1 MPVRATRSTQ
11 EAPPPSPLA
20 AAAEAPMNK
29 RKRPS
34 HDPPR
39 RPSPDQKRPRV
50 VSEAAGADEERDE
63 AGPSSPLGPSSP
75 PTSSE
80 PNVLSLEVREALM
93 DIISQMALDL
103 PEPLEKALTLWL
115 PPDFVEEEENTLQYI
130 LRQPSLT
137 WEELVDV
144 IHVFSENLL
153 FPVRYPNPIPPRASF
168 NIAPPPLPSHYPPH
182 KIYNFCAALYGL
194 LLDIQPAK
202 DQSSHFRAERWALVQ
217 KTSQGGGEWFTGSV
231 DHNETAKPG
240 VSGEQ
245 NVSTLEK
252 MTMQSRLGN
261 ATPIT
266 LNSIL
271 SEKNRDVP
279 LLGESVIRRASLKM
293 NRWKELRRRKTG
305 GGFGSIARGVGI
317 PSVGFSTF
325 TPTFGPAYD
334 SSGTTAG
341 QGYYF
346 TVEAMHERARHREWT
361 QRALAMDQTL
371 EEEGSEECLK
381 ESIQQRAPYSTVD
394 EALVENGRLIEELQ
408 VWQEIRLRKGIK
420 SATQRE
426 QVLARELLSS
436 LSQLTQ
442 VLSPAQLLPALLT
455 RPGWSHI
462 LGRRILSTP
471 SPSIRGIL
479 DPRRPHALHDNT
491 TIQLRSTLARNGVN
505 NISNGSLPHNTPS
518 LVKTNTMPPPPS
530 PQFNAPPPHIL
541 PISSPHSLSPVVT
554 YNVPG
559 RTHSPYLN
567 PATPQPQQHH
577 SYSSFSPM
585 PQAMPAA
592 PLVHNRA
599 VQAMPPTGTYLR
611 SGPGPG
617 PSSLRQSLHQMPMGA
632 QGSGVYGSPA
642 GPGNNEYMWRL

>member
-1 MPVRATRSTQ
+1 
-11 EAPPPSPLA
+11 
-20 AAAEAPMNK
+20 
-29 RKRPS
+29 
-34 HDPPR
+34 
-39 RPSPDQKRPRV
+39 
-50 VSEAAGADEERDE
+50 
-63 AGPSSPLGPSSP
+63 
-75 PTSSE
+75 
-80 PNVLSLEVREALM
+80 
-93 DIISQMALDL
+93 MA
-103 PEPLEKALTLWL
+103 
-115 PPDFVEEEENTLQYI
+115 
-130 LRQPSLT
+130 
-137 WEELVDV
+137 
-144 IHVFSENLL
+144 
-153 FPVRYPNPIPPRASF
+153 
-168 NIAPPPLPSHYPPH
+168 
-182 KIYNFCAALYGL
+182 
-194 LLDIQPAK
+194 
-202 DQSSHFRAERWALVQ
+202 
-217 KTSQGGGEWFTGSV
+217 
-231 DHNETAKPG
+231 
-240 VSGEQ
+240 
-245 NVSTLEK
+245 
-252 MTMQSRLGN
+252 GN

-305 GGFGSIARGVGI
+305 GGFGSIARGGESLAARLLLTYSRYTERWLFDI
-317 PSVGFSTF
+317 YSDIRSCIWFIRDNSW
-325 TPTFGPAYD
+325 
-334 SSGTTAG
+334 AG
-341 QGYYF
+341 LLLHCRSD
-346 TVEAMHERARHREWT
+346 AWT
-361 QRALAMDQTL
+361 RQTSRMDA
-371 EEEGSEECLK
+371 EGSC
-381 ESIQQRAPYSTVD
+381 
-394 EALVENGRLIEELQ
+394 NGSDVGRR
-408 VWQEIRLRKGIK
+408 RLRGVFKGEHSAK
-420 SATQRE
+420 SAPFHSGWGPSRE
-426 QVLARELLSS
+426 RSVDRRVTSMAGDKIKERDKKCDSKRAGFGWVGYRFLSNCVLLWSLYLLANANSARELLSS

-442 VLSPAQLLPALLT
+442 VVSPAQLLPALLT

-462 LGRRILSTP
+462 LGRRILATP
-471 SPSIRGIL
+471 SPSIRGTL

-617 PSSLRQSLHQMPMGA
+617 PSSLRQSLHQMPMGT

>member
-1 MPVRATRSTQ
+1 MPTRATRSTQ
-11 EAPPPSPLA
+11 EAPPTSPLA
-20 AAAEAPMNK
+20 PAAELPMNK

-34 HDPPR
+34 HDPPK
-39 RPSPDQKRPRV
+39 RPFPDQKRPRV
-50 VSEAAGADEERDE
+50 ISKPTGTNEEHEEADS
-63 AGPSSPLGPSSP
+63 SSPLGMSP
-75 PTSSE
+75 PPRSSE
-80 PNVLSLEVREALM
+80 PNVLSLEVRDALM
-93 DIISQMALDL
+93 DIISQMALGL

-137 WEELVDV
+137 WEELVDT

-168 NIAPPPLPSHYPPH
+168 NIPPPPLPSHYPPH

-194 LLDIQPAK
+194 LLDIQPVK
-202 DQSSHFRAERWALVQ
+202 DQFSHFRAERWALVQ

-231 DHNETAKPG
+231 DNNEAAKVA

-245 NVSTLEK
+245 GDNTLEA
-252 MTMQSRLGN
+252 MTTQSRLGN

-271 SEKNRDVP
+271 CEKHRDAP

-293 NRWKELRRRKTG
+293 NRWKELRRRKAG

-317 PSVGFSTF
+317 PNVGSSSF

-346 TVEAMHERARHREWT
+346 TVEAMHERARHREWA
-361 QRALAMDQTL
+361 QRALAMDQKL
-371 EEEGSEECLK
+371 EEEDTGECIEEN
-381 ESIQQRAPYSTVD
+381 IQDRAPHHTVD
-394 EALVENGRLIEELQ
+394 GALVENSRLIAELQ
-408 VWQEIRLRKGIK
+408 TWQEIRLRKGIE

-426 QVLARELLSS
+426 QILARELLSS

-442 VLSPAQLLPALLT
+442 VVSPAQLLPALRT
-455 RPGWSHI
+455 RPGWSHT
-462 LGRRILSTP
+462 LGRHILSTS
-471 SPSIRGIL
+471 SPSIRGTL

-491 TIQLRSTLARNGVN
+491 TIQLRSALARNGVS
-505 NISNGSLPHNTPS
+505 NISNGSLPHNAPA
-518 LVKTNTMPPPPS
+518 LVKTSTMPPPPS
-530 PQFNAPPPHIL
+530 PQFSAPPPHIL
-541 PISSPHSLSPVVT
+541 PISSPHNMSPVVT
-554 YNVPG
+554 YNVSG

-567 PATPQPQQHH
+567 PATPQPQPH
-577 SYSSFSPM
+577 SYSSFSPA
-585 PQAMPAA
+585 PTAMPASS
-592 PLVHNRA
+592 LVHIRP
-599 VQAMPPTGTYLR
+599 VQTMPPTGSYLR
-611 SGPGPG
+611 SGPG
-617 PSSLRQSLHQMPMGA
+617 PSSLRQSLHQTPMGA
-632 QGSGVYGSPA
+632 QGPGVYGSPA
-642 GPGNNEYMWRL
+642 GPGNNEYIWRL